1 MINIIYTVL
10 CIICLCLGFFVG
22 YLINKPKKEE
32 KKKKKKVV
40 VKMMEPVERFK
51 KHRENKKYE
60 ELATK
65 EMEKYSTILDNINNY
80 DGTSKNQREVK

>member
-1 MINIIYTVL
+1 M
-10 CIICLCLGFFVG
+10 G
-22 YLINKPKKEE
+22 YKVNKPKEEE
-32 KKKKKKVV
+32 KKVI
-40 VKMMEPVERFK
+40 VKRMKPVEKFK

-60 ELATK
+60 ELVTK

>member
-32 KKKKKKVV
+32 KEKKKVK
-40 VKMMEPVERFK
+40 VKYMKPVEKFK
-51 KHRENKKYE
+51 KDRENKKYE
-60 ELATK
+60 NMVKE
-65 EMEKYSTILDNINNY
+65 EMERYSTILDNINNY
-80 DGTSKNQREVK
+80 DGSSNNQREVK